1 MRENSGSI
9 YSHYI
14 LYFLKISAEKYLRIV
29 SKFLLF
35 SLKKERTMINSRLLS
50 IDLEKM

>member
-1 MRENSGSI
+1 MGENSGSI

-14 LYFLKISAEKYLRIV
+14 VYFLKISPEKYCRIV

-35 SLKKERTMINSRLLS
+35 NLKKERTMINSRLLS
-50 IDLEKM
+50 LDLEKM